1 MTSPEGRLRC
11 GRPSTFVP
19 AILPPPINSN
29 FGASPTRFSLSSWR
43 ILLPSSRGPSSRFVY
58 AFPHLFLFAQ
68 LISLPRSDLTSCAFV
83 HMSHRPLSRR
93 DISHLFTF
101 LPSVRTSVLSPPSSI
116 LPVRLP
122 IFDSFNPETCQ
133 ALLCMRNRLNGV

>member
-43 ILLPSSRGPSSRFVY
+43 ILLPSSRGPSPRFVY

-101 LPSVRTSVLSPPSSI
+101 LPSVRTSVLSPPLPSS
-116 LPVRLP
+116 L
-122 IFDSFNPETCQ
+122 FDSLSLIHLIQKLVRHFFACET
-133 ALLCMRNRLNGV
+133 G